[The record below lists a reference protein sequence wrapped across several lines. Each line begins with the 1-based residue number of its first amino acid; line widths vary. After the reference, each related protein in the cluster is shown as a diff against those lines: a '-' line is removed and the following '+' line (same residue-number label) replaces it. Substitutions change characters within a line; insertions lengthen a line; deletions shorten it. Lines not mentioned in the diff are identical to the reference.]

1 VRMGAVVGGGQE
13 GEEDEELRQ
22 TKEQAAARRRWETLV
37 RFLHLV
43 CGLLILF
50 AVQISPEVSFQK
62 KKSPEVTL
70 SSKLQGCRIVF
81 VLFCLF

>member
-1 VRMGAVVGGGQE
+1 MGAVVGGGQE

-43 CGLLILF
+43 RLWISTLLILF
-50 AVQISPEVSFQK
+50 PVQLL
-62 KKSPEVTL
+62 TA
-70 SSKLQGCRIVF
+70 
-81 VLFCLF
+81 

>member
-1 VRMGAVVGGGQE
+1 MRMGAVVGGGQE

-43 CGLLILF
+43 CGYLPYP
-50 AVQISPEVSFQK
+50 AH
-62 KKSPEVTL
+62 
-70 SSKLQGCRIVF
+70 F
-81 VLFCLF
+81 VWGANFS

>member
-1 VRMGAVVGGGQE
+1 VQRWSGVVRMGAVVGGGQE

-43 CGLLILF
+43 RLWISTLLILF
-50 AVQISPEVSFQK
+50 PVQLL
-62 KKSPEVTL
+62 TA
-70 SSKLQGCRIVF
+70 
-81 VLFCLF
+81 